1 MTDTPENQN
10 PTPEAS
16 EKGAEQAQ
24 EQPQGSPQPQSAPQA
39 SDAAADVPETAI
51 SATAG
56 GTRAFTPNESR
67 GGGGGGGRGR
77 GPGGGSGGGGRGR
90 GPGGGPG
97 GPGGPGG
104 DRGGR
109 GRGPGGPGGQ
119 QESEA
124 DKEWKEKVIQI
135 RRVTKVVK
143 GGKKL
148 SFRAVVVVGN
158 GKGQVG
164 IGIGK
169 SSEVIGAIQK
179 GVAAAKKSLITV
191 PLHQTTIPHPV
202 KAKAGGSQ
210 IVLRPASKGTGV
222 IAGGAARALL
232 ELAGIENILS
242 KSLGSNS
249 PLNVARATL
258 KGLGDLRSFETIA
271 RRRGKTVKEM
281 LL

>member
-1 MTDTPENQN
+1 MSNENNN
-10 PTPEAS
+10 PDLNEEKVAESPISETSAAS
-16 EKGAEQAQ
+16 NEVKAT
-24 EQPQGSPQPQSAPQA
+24 
-39 SDAAADVPETAI
+39 SDAGNQGRQP
-51 SATAG
+51 
-56 GTRAFTPNESR
+56 R
-67 GGGGGGGRGR
+67 GGNPGDRGQRRGGGRGPSDR
-77 GPGGGSGGGGRGR
+77 GPGRSGGNQ
-90 GPGGGPG
+90 PA
-97 GPGGPGG
+97 
-104 DRGGR
+104 
-109 GRGPGGPGGQ
+109 Q
-119 QESEA
+119 A
-124 DKEWKEKVIQI
+124 DDAERNEWKEKVIQI

-158 GKGQVG
+158 GKGEVG

-191 PLHQTTIPHPV
+191 PLHKTTIPHPV
-202 KAKAGGSQ
+202 QCKAGGS
-210 IVLRPASKGTGV
+210 IVVLRPASEGTGV

-258 KGLGDLRSFETIA
+258 KGLAELRTFEHIA
-271 RRRGKTVKEM
+271 RNRGKSVKEI

>member
-1 MTDTPENQN
+1 MIDEKPENEN
-10 PTPEAS
+10 EAQDQDIAETHAEAEESVTES
-16 EKGAEQAQ
+16 EPRMNE
-24 EQPQGSPQPQSAPQA
+24 ER
-39 SDAAADVPETAI
+39 AADEAAPARRS
-51 SATAG
+51 SARGNDPFAG
-56 GTRAFTPNESR
+56 RGPRGSGTPSGGRGPR
-67 GGGGGGGRGR
+67 GGGGGGEDRKKG
-77 GPGGGSGGGGRGR
+77 
-90 GPGGGPG
+90 
-97 GPGGPGG
+97 
-104 DRGGR
+104 RGGR
-109 GRGPGGPGGQ
+109 GGGGQ
-119 QESEA
+119 QNQPEPEA
-124 DKEWKEKVIQI
+124 DREWKEKVIQI

-169 SSEVIGAIQK
+169 SNEVIGAIQK

-232 ELAGIENILS
+232 ELAGVENILS

-258 KGLGDLRSFETIA
+258 RGLSELRSFETIA
-271 RRRGKTVKEM
+271 RRRGMTVKEM
-281 LL
+281 LG

>member
-1 MTDTPENQN
+1 MTNEMSNENEKPLDQQ
-10 PTPEAS
+10 S
-16 EKGAEQAQ
+16 E
-24 EQPQGSPQPQSAPQA
+24 QGQDAAPQA
-39 SDAAADVPETAI
+39 N
-51 SATAG
+51 AG
-56 GTRAFTPNESR
+56 APSTEARPAR
-67 GGGGGGGRGR
+67 GGDRGQR
-77 GPGGGSGGGGRGR
+77 R

-97 GPGGPGG
+97 QG
-104 DRGGR
+104 RGQ
-109 GRGPGGPGGQ
+109 GRGPGDRQGRGPSGGQ
-119 QESEA
+119 AEDAERS
-124 DKEWKEKVIQI
+124 EWKEKVIQI

-143 GGKKL
+143 GGKKM

-169 SSEVIGAIQK
+169 SNEVIGAIQK
-179 GVAAAKKSLITV
+179 GVAAAKKTLIDV
-191 PLHQTTIPHPV
+191 PLHNTTIPHPV
-202 KAKAGGSQ
+202 KSKAGGSVV
-210 IVLRPASKGTGV
+210 VLRPASKGTGV

-258 KGLGDLRSFETIA
+258 KGLAELRTFEQIA
-271 RRRGKTVKEM
+271 RSRGKTVKEI

>member
-1 MTDTPENQN
+1 MSNENNNLDLNEEVTASQA
-10 PTPEAS
+10 PTEGAAEPVAPVAPAAPAAPVSAS
-16 EKGAEQAQ
+16 AGQAR
-24 EQPQGSPQPQSAPQA
+24 PA
-39 SDAAADVPETAI
+39 
-51 SATAG
+51 
-56 GTRAFTPNESR
+56 R
-67 GGGGGGGRGR
+67 GGERGPGQGQGQRR
-77 GPGGGSGGGGRGR
+77 GPGGGRGPSDR
-90 GPGGGPG
+90 GPG
-97 GPGGPGG
+97 
-104 DRGGR
+104 RGGN
-109 GRGPGGPGGQ
+109 PANQ
-119 QESEA
+119 QDDAERN
-124 DKEWKEKVIQI
+124 EWKEKVIQI

-158 GKGQVG
+158 GKGEVG

-191 PLHQTTIPHPV
+191 PLHKTTIPHPV
-202 KAKAGGSQ
+202 QCKAGGS
-210 IVLRPASKGTGV
+210 IVVLRPASEGTGV

-258 KGLGDLRSFETIA
+258 KGLAELRTFEHIA
-271 RRRGKTVKEM
+271 RNRGKSVKEI

>member
-1 MTDTPENQN
+1 MSNENNNPDLNEERVTERPTEETPAGIEVEATLDEVAPAG
-10 PTPEAS
+10 PTGP
-16 EKGAEQAQ
+16 
-24 EQPQGSPQPQSAPQA
+24 
-39 SDAAADVPETAI
+39 
-51 SATAG
+51 AG
-56 GTRAFTPNESR
+56 RPPR
-67 GGGGGGGRGR
+67 
-77 GPGGGSGGGGRGR
+77 
-90 GPGGGPG
+90 
-97 GPGGPGG
+97 GG
-104 DRGGR
+104 DRGSRKGGGR
-109 GRGPGGPGGQ
+109 CPSDRGPGRGGNQ
-119 QESEA
+119 APQAEDPERS
-124 DKEWKEKVIQI
+124 EWKEKVIQI

-158 GKGQVG
+158 GKGEVG

-179 GVAAAKKSLITV
+179 GVVAAKKSLIKV
-191 PLHQTTIPHPV
+191 PIHKTTIPHPV
-202 KAKAGGSQ
+202 KAKAGGS
-210 IVLRPASKGTGV
+210 IVVLLPASEGTGV

-258 KGLGDLRSFETIA
+258 EGLSELRTFEQIA
-271 RRRGKTVKEM
+271 RSRGKSIREI

>member
-1 MTDTPENQN
+1 MTNEMSNENDKPLDQTVQQGQDT
-10 PTPEAS
+10 
-16 EKGAEQAQ
+16 
-24 EQPQGSPQPQSAPQA
+24 APQA
-39 SDAAADVPETAI
+39 SAPEARPQR
-51 SATAG
+51 AG
-56 GTRAFTPNESR
+56 
-67 GGGGGGGRGR
+67 
-77 GPGGGSGGGGRGR
+77 GPGGDRGQRR

-97 GPGGPGG
+97 QGQGRGQGRGSG
-104 DRGGR
+104 DRQ
-109 GRGPGGPGGQ
+109 GRGPAPGQG
-119 QESEA
+119 EDA
-124 DKEWKEKVIQI
+124 DRNEWKEKVIQI

-143 GGKKL
+143 GGKKM

-169 SSEVIGAIQK
+169 SNEVIGAIQK
-179 GVAAAKKSLITV
+179 GVAAAKKSLIVV
-191 PLHQTTIPHPV
+191 PLHNTTIPHPV
-202 KAKAGGSQ
+202 KSKAGGSVV
-210 IVLRPASKGTGV
+210 VLRPASKGTGV

-258 KGLGDLRSFETIA
+258 KGLAELRTFEQIA
-271 RRRGKTVKEM
+271 RARGKTVKEI